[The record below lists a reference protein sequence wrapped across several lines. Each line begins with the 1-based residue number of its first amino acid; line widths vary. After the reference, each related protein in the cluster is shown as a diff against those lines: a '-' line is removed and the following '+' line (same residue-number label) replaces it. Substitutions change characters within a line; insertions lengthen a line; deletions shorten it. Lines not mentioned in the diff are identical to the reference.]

1 MRWNDDLPSVSTWQP
16 RSNRHENLRTG
27 LMITCQAAQTRIINE
42 AENERKFNIDN
53 YDSGPGVEDIVRQ
66 ELSKLMPRRY
76 CVDAGVVN
84 DQKGN
89 TAGDIDVVV
98 RDQTWTTAV
107 KLEATSQ
114 SRRSHFPFEA
124 IYAAVEVKQTLGFQQ
139 LDVAMEKLV
148 TLSRLCRPENP
159 FGHITENQHI
169 QSLNKEGAILN
180 PLHTT
185 VFGTKIQD
193 GVEFHDIARRFDQIN
208 ACLNR
213 DHMVTMLCILD
224 RGTAWYSVKS
234 GSPYNATFMTDRGE
248 PLILH
253 VNHREPENAFY
264 RFFQL
269 LLGHLGRSVLG
280 IGELGAEYGSPPPP
294 RHTIYKEN
302 ALYNQKLD
310 SESPRCCGR

>member
-1 MRWNDDLPSVSTWQP
+1 MKWNDDLPNVSTWQP
-16 RSNRHENLRTG
+16 RNDRQENLSTG

-53 YDSGPGVEDIVRQ
+53 YDSGTGVEDIVRQ

-107 KLEATSQ
+107 KLKATSQ

-124 IYAAVEVKQTLGFQQ
+124 IYAAVEVKQTLGFKQ

-148 TLSRLCRPENP
+148 TLSRLYRPQNP
-159 FGHITENQHI
+159 YGHITENQH
-169 QSLNKEGAILN
+169 LEWLDKKGAILN

-193 GVEFHDIARRFDQIN
+193 GVEFHDIVQRFDQIN
-208 ACLNR
+208 ACLKR

-224 RGTAWYSVKS
+224 QGTAWYSVKS
-234 GSPYNATFMTDRGE
+234 GNPYNATFMGDRGE
-248 PLILH
+248 PLTLQ
-253 VNHREPENAFY
+253 VNHQEPENAFY
-264 RFFQL
+264 RFLQL
-269 LLGHLGRSVLG
+269 LLGHLSRSVLG
-280 IGELGAEYGSPPPP
+280 LDKLSAEYGSSPPP
-294 RHTIYKEN
+294 RNTICNEN
-302 ALYNQKLD
+302 ALYNQKT
-310 SESPRCCGR
+310 SQ